1 MSTEVQIPHLEL
13 PSLDEWAKMLSNS
26 GADGPFIVIVY
37 NDDWHTFEQ
46 VITQLCKATACSIEK
61 ADQIANEIHFS
72 GRAVAFAGSEEQC
85 EHVANV
91 LREIKLQVETD
102 KAV

>member
-1 MSTEVQIPHLEL
+1 MTTEVNSEQLEL
-13 PSLDEWAKMLSNS
+13 PSLDEWTKMLSSTGS
-26 GADGPFIVIVY
+26 GGPYIVIVY

-46 VITQLCKATACSIEK
+46 VIAQLCKATGCSEDK
-61 ADQIANEIHFS
+61 ANEIANEIHFS

-102 KAV
+102 KSV